1 MSVLSKKIGLLD
13 ADKTNFPN
21 LALMKISAWHKAK
34 GDDVEFVFPLK
45 HYDKIYVSKVFTDLY
60 TKEPDTCLLADEII
74 KGGTGY
80 DLQNKLPYEVE
91 HIMPD
96 YSLYK
101 IKNTAYGF
109 LTRGCPRACPFC
121 IVANKEG
128 RKSIKVADLKE
139 WHTNEKNIVLLDPNI
154 LACEQSYELLEQLA
168 NSNSWIDFS
177 QGLDAR
183 LLNRDNIELLNRCK
197 IKRLHFAWDML
208 CWSDKVKAGLEL
220 YNQFG
225 KVKEVRRKFVYILT
239 NYNTTHEQDLMRV
252 AELQKLDYDPYIMI
266 YNKPQAPRITR
277 HLQRY
282 CNNKFIYRSCKDF
295 YEYLRGKQ

>member
-168 NSNSWIDFS
+168 NSNS
-177 QGLDAR
+177 
-183 LLNRDNIELLNRCK
+183 
-197 IKRLHFAWDML
+197 
-208 CWSDKVKAGLEL
+208 
-220 YNQFG
+220 
-225 KVKEVRRKFVYILT
+225 
-239 NYNTTHEQDLMRV
+239 
-252 AELQKLDYDPYIMI
+252 
-266 YNKPQAPRITR
+266 
-277 HLQRY
+277 
-282 CNNKFIYRSCKDF
+282 
-295 YEYLRGKQ
+295 